1 MNSIIK
7 RSILKILKDTYNK
20 IENDTCGLDEDEIL
34 NLANT
39 LIHVKLNIEQ
49 TCKHLNCSRATL
61 NRMIFDGRVPKP
73 YKEAGGKEY
82 WYQDELD
89 NYIKNHK

>member
-1 MNSIIK
+1 MTPAIK
-7 RSILKILKDTYNK
+7 KMILKILKDIYNK

-39 LIHVKLNIEQ
+39 LTHVKLNIEQ
-49 TCKHLNCSRATL
+49 TCKYLNCSRATL
-61 NRMIFDGRVPKP
+61 NRMIVDGRVPKP
-73 YKEAGGKEY
+73 YKESGGKEY

>member
-1 MNSIIK
+1 MNPITK
-7 RSILKILKDTYNK
+7 KLILKILKDTYNR
-20 IENDTCGLDEDEIL
+20 IENDTCGLDEEELLDL
-34 NLANT
+34 SNK

-73 YKEAGGKEY
+73 HKEAGGKEY

>member
-1 MNSIIK
+1 MNAIIK
-7 RSILKILKDTYNK
+7 TILIKILKDIQHK
-20 IENDTCGLDEDEIL
+20 IETDTCGLDEEELISVMNIL
-34 NLANT
+34 T
-39 LIHVKLNIEQ
+39 HVKINIEQ